1 MGNFIQVYTDGAA
14 SGNPGPG
21 AYAAVL
27 QAKNG
32 YKELVHGFRKTT
44 NNRMELW
51 AVIAA
56 LEALKAQQQEVR
68 IYSDSRYVVDAVE
81 KRWLHTWIQNGFKN
95 KKNPDLWQRFW
106 KVYNQ
111 HKVTLTW
118 VKGHANIPLN
128 ERCDQL
134 ATKCIKTGPWDID
147 TVYENEIA
155 GSTNKG
161 SSSPPFTLLNNT
173 SPKAS
178 PHQAIIDSSTNPSI
192 RHICT

>member
-1 MGNFIQVYTDGAA
+1 MGNCIQVYTDGAS

-32 YKELVHGFRKTT
+32 YKELVRGFRKTT

-56 LEALKAQQQEVR
+56 LEALKVPNQVVK

-81 KRWLHTWIQNGFKN
+81 KRWLDKWIKNGFQQ

-106 KVYNQ
+106 
-111 HKVTLTW
+111 TLYLPP
-118 VKGHANIPLN
+118 NI
-128 ERCDQL
+128 
-134 ATKCIKTGPWDID
+134 AKI
-147 TVYENEIA
+147 
-155 GSTNKG
+155 STL
-161 SSSPPFTLLNNT
+161 PYF
-173 SPKAS
+173 
-178 PHQAIIDSSTNPSI
+178 
-192 RHICT
+192 

>member
-1 MGNFIQVYTDGAA
+1 LGNCIQVYTDGAS

-21 AYAAVL
+21 AYAAIL

-32 YKELVHGFRKTT
+32 YKELVRGFRKTT

-56 LEALKAQQQEVR
+56 LEALKVPNQVVK

-81 KRWLHTWIQNGFKN
+81 KRWLHKWIQNGFQQ

-106 KVYNQ
+106 TLYNQ
-111 HKVTLTW
+111 HQVTLAW
-118 VKGHANIPLN
+118 VKGHANNPAN

-134 ATKCIKTGPWDID
+134 ATQRTQKGPWDID
-147 TVYENEIA
+147 IVYENEVMA
-155 GSTNKG
+155 
-161 SSSPPFTLLNNT
+161 
-173 SPKAS
+173 
-178 PHQAIIDSSTNPSI
+178 PSK
-192 RHICT
+192 